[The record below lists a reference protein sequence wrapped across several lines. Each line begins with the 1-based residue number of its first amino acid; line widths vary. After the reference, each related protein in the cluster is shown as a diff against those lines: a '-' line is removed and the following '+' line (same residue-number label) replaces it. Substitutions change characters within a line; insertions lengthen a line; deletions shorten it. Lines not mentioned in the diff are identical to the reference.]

1 MQMTFTQQLV
11 ITLVDKLIIAGAL
24 VIVGYWLNK
33 RLEAFKTDQAKQL
46 QILRGQQDELLE
58 IRKEHH
64 EMALE
69 MHREQQNLAKEL
81 RDLQTQKELQITAQI
96 ASARLPAYRKLW
108 EIQDVT
114 AESLGLELS
123 PEQRKELENK
133 LRATYFR
140 NGNAIF
146 LSHSAVTRY
155 RTAMKCLKETN
166 STSQDIRD
174 AFTAFRTQLKSDVKV
189 YNEEEAKK
197 PTKPEPRDKGA
208 DAESRP

>member
-133 LRATYFR
+133 L
-140 NGNAIF
+140 
-146 LSHSAVTRY
+146 
-155 RTAMKCLKETN
+155 
-166 STSQDIRD
+166 
-174 AFTAFRTQLKSDVKV
+174 
-189 YNEEEAKK
+189 
-197 PTKPEPRDKGA
+197 
-208 DAESRP
+208 